1 MCDHPVCCLLVLDS
15 GTSTL
20 QWIREPEPRGCIH
33 DPYVGKSYGK
43 NSPTLSVAFKNGAT
57 ECGGLYYYI
66 FSVSASQSLD
76 FIFPDLESIFLGLRP
91 YGPYCISGFWDFRI
105 CGPPSHDTNG
115 FSDPL
120 VTGSDGLRGPPDPL
134 GFLWA
139 SDSSGV

>member
-1 MCDHPVCCLLVLDS
+1 M
-15 GTSTL
+15 
-20 QWIREPEPRGCIH
+20 
-33 DPYVGKSYGK
+33 
-43 NSPTLSVAFKNGAT
+43 AFKNGAT

-76 FIFPDLESIFLGLRP
+76 FIFHDLESIFLGLRP